1 MTITKVSGLD
11 LSITGTGVAHAVE
24 GAACTHLVKTKD
36 GTGDLRLVVIKLQV
50 REMVTGSEFV
60 LMEDLPRNATS
71 AGVTGMVHGT
81 VRTMLQEEGISYGSV
96 PPSSL
101 KKYATGKGTAGKP
114 EMAVAA
120 FKRGGV
126 EFSDDNQCDAWWC
139 YVMAL
144 DHLGVPMFDMPAVNR
159 ESLAKIRQEV

>member
-11 LSITGTGVAHAVE
+11 LSITATGVAHAVE
-24 GAACTHLVKTKD
+24 GAACTHLIKTKD
-36 GTGDLRLVVIKLQV
+36 GTGDLRLMVIKLQV
-50 REMVTGSEFV
+50 RERVAGSEFV
-60 LMEDLPRNATS
+60 LIEDLLENSLR
-71 AGVTGMVHGT
+71 AGTTGMVHGG
-81 VRTMLQEEGISYGSV
+81 VRTMLQEEGIPYGMI
-96 PPSSL
+96 PPTSL

-144 DHLGVPMFDMPAVNR
+144 DHLGVPLFDMPAVNR
-159 ESLAKIRQEV
+159 ESLKNIRMEG